1 MGNKLNPLF
10 FEKFV
15 KPVGDFLIGLGTRFF
30 EAFENIQ
37 VEFDKLFG
45 PDKTFAE
52 RFDGFLGLFKEGGI
66 IALVVMAASLVIS
79 LLLIKDHIGGF
90 AGIKDSVDFLWL
102 NSSVYDGGTLEPITF
117 GFGIYIDHVTVML
130 LFVASFLC
138 LLINIFSIGY
148 MNTDP
153 INEDTISK
161 LSSSIKIIAN
171 GAVGFGNIDI
181 QAAKEKGITVTNTPD
196 VLTDATADI
205 QILLLLGASRKA
217 YEGRIA
223 AETQNWKWSWDF
235 LLGKQMSNK
244 RLGILG
250 MGRIGRAV
258 AKRAK
263 AFGMEIHYH
272 NRSKLSSDL
281 EDGAIYHKDI
291 KSLFEKSEF
300 LSINCPATPE
310 TKNLINKE
318 TLSYLEEN
326 TVIGNAA
333 RGDVVDD
340 DAMVEALKNGK
351 VFAYGLDVYNGEPKI
366 HPEYLKLKNIFL
378 LPHLGSATKRT
389 RWDMAYRA
397 TKNLEDFFWMEGL
410 GPFVL
415 GAYFIT
421 FAVLGINLLFP
432 MIREKRLRFELRD
445 KNNELRSNARFE
457 E

>member
-1 MGNKLNPLF
+1 MK
-10 FEKFV
+10 KIFV
-15 KPVGDFLIGLGTRFF
+15 TRRLLK
-30 EAFENIQ
+30 EN
-37 VEFDKLFG
+37 EDKLKELFDVTLNTN
-45 PDKTFAE
+45 DKIYKPE
-52 RFDGFLGLFKEGGI
+52 EIIEQSKGFNGI
-66 IALVVMAASLVIS
+66 L
-79 LLLIKDHIGGF
+79 
-90 AGIKDSVDFLWL
+90 
-102 NSSVYDGGTLEPITF
+102 SSV
-117 GFGIYIDHVTVML
+117 
-130 LFVASFLC
+130 
-138 LLINIFSIGY
+138 
-148 MNTDP
+148 TDP
-153 INEDTISK
+153 INAETISK
-161 LSSSIKIIAN
+161 LSDSIKIIAN

-181 QAAKEKGITVTNTPD
+181 EAARKKNITVTNTPD

-217 YEGRIA
+217 YEGRLA
-223 AETQNWKWSWDF
+223 AEKQDWKWSWDF

-281 EDGAIYHKDI
+281 EDGAIYHDTLKG
-291 KSLFEKSEF
+291 LFEQSEF
-300 LSINCPATPE
+300 LSVNCPATPE
-310 TKNLINKE
+310 TTKIINKE
-318 TLSYLEEN
+318 TLGYLKKN

-340 DAMVEALKNGK
+340 DAMIEAIRNGT

-397 TKNLEDFFWMEGL
+397 TKNLEDFFSGKK
-410 GPFVL
+410 PKDQV
-415 GAYFIT
+415 
-421 FAVLGINLLFP
+421 N
-432 MIREKRLRFELRD
+432 
-445 KNNELRSNARFE
+445 
-457 E
+457 

>member
-1 MGNKLNPLF
+1 MKKIFVTRKLL
-10 FEKFV
+10 K
-15 KPVGDFLIGLGTRFF
+15 
-30 EAFENIQ
+30 EN
-37 VEFDKLFG
+37 EDKLKELFDVTLNTN
-45 PDKTFAE
+45 DKIYKPE
-52 RFDGFLGLFKEGGI
+52 EIIEQSKGFDGIL
-66 IALVVMAASLVIS
+66 
-79 LLLIKDHIGGF
+79 
-90 AGIKDSVDFLWL
+90 
-102 NSSVYDGGTLEPITF
+102 SSV
-117 GFGIYIDHVTVML
+117 
-130 LFVASFLC
+130 
-138 LLINIFSIGY
+138 
-148 MNTDP
+148 TDP
-153 INEDTISK
+153 INADTISK
-161 LSSSIKIIAN
+161 LSDSIKIIAN

-181 QAAKEKGITVTNTPD
+181 KAAREKNITVTNTPD

-217 YEGRIA
+217 YEGRLA
-223 AETQNWKWSWDF
+223 AEKQDWKWSWDF

-281 EDGAIYHKDI
+281 EDGAIYHDTLKG
-291 KSLFEKSEF
+291 LFEQSEF
-300 LSINCPATPE
+300 LSVNCPATPE
-310 TKNLINKE
+310 TTKIINKE
-318 TLSYLEEN
+318 TLGYLKKN

-340 DAMVEALKNGK
+340 NAMVEAIKNGT

-397 TKNLEDFFWMEGL
+397 TKNLEDFFSGKK
-410 GPFVL
+410 PQDQV
-415 GAYFIT
+415 
-421 FAVLGINLLFP
+421 N
-432 MIREKRLRFELRD
+432 
-445 KNNELRSNARFE
+445 
-457 E
+457 

>member
-1 MGNKLNPLF
+1 MKKIFVTRKLL
-10 FEKFV
+10 K
-15 KPVGDFLIGLGTRFF
+15 
-30 EAFENIQ
+30 EN
-37 VEFDKLFG
+37 EDKLKELFDVTLNSN
-45 PDKTFAE
+45 DKIYKPE
-52 RFDGFLGLFKEGGI
+52 EIIEQSKGFDGIL
-66 IALVVMAASLVIS
+66 
-79 LLLIKDHIGGF
+79 
-90 AGIKDSVDFLWL
+90 
-102 NSSVYDGGTLEPITF
+102 SSV
-117 GFGIYIDHVTVML
+117 
-130 LFVASFLC
+130 
-138 LLINIFSIGY
+138 
-148 MNTDP
+148 TDP
-153 INEDTISK
+153 INADTISK
-161 LSSSIKIIAN
+161 LSDSIKIIAN

-181 QAAKEKGITVTNTPD
+181 KAAREKNITVTNTPD

-217 YEGRIA
+217 YEGRLA
-223 AETQNWKWSWDF
+223 AEKQDWKWSWDF

-281 EDGAIYHKDI
+281 EDGAIYHDTLKG
-291 KSLFEKSEF
+291 LFEQSEF
-300 LSINCPATPE
+300 LSVNCPATPE
-310 TKNLINKE
+310 TTKIINKE
-318 TLSYLEEN
+318 TLGYLKKN

-340 DAMVEALKNGK
+340 DAMVEAIKNGT

-397 TKNLEDFFWMEGL
+397 TKNLEQFFSGKK
-410 GPFVL
+410 PQDQV
-415 GAYFIT
+415 
-421 FAVLGINLLFP
+421 N
-432 MIREKRLRFELRD
+432 
-445 KNNELRSNARFE
+445 
-457 E
+457 

>member
-1 MGNKLNPLF
+1 MKKIFVTRKLLKENEVKLSELFKVKLNVNDKVYTAQ
-10 FEKFV
+10 E
-15 KPVGDFLIGLGTRFF
+15 II
-30 EAFENIQ
+30 EASK
-37 VEFDKLFG
+37 DC
-45 PDKTFAE
+45 
-52 RFDGFLGLFKEGGI
+52 DGIL
-66 IALVVMAASLVIS
+66 
-79 LLLIKDHIGGF
+79 
-90 AGIKDSVDFLWL
+90 
-102 NSSVYDGGTLEPITF
+102 SSI
-117 GFGIYIDHVTVML
+117 
-130 LFVASFLC
+130 
-138 LLINIFSIGY
+138 
-148 MNTDP
+148 TDP
-153 INEDTISK
+153 INADTISK
-161 LSSSIKIIAN
+161 LSSSVKIIAN
-171 GAVGFGNIDI
+171 GAVGFGNIDFK
-181 QAAKEKGITVTNTPD
+181 AARTKGIAVTNTPD

-272 NRSKLSSDL
+272 NRSKLSAEL
-281 EDGAIYHKDI
+281 EDGAIYHKNLKD
-291 KSLFEKSEF
+291 LFAKSEF

-310 TKNLINKE
+310 TKNIINKE

-326 TVIGNAA
+326 TVVANAA

-366 HPEYLKLKNIFL
+366 HPDYLKLKNIFL

-389 RWDMAYRA
+389 RWDMAFRA
-397 TKNLEDFFWMEGL
+397 TKNLEDFFL
-410 GPFVL
+410 GKKPKDQV
-415 GAYFIT
+415 
-421 FAVLGINLLFP
+421 N
-432 MIREKRLRFELRD
+432 
-445 KNNELRSNARFE
+445 
-457 E
+457 

>member
-1 MGNKLNPLF
+1 MK
-10 FEKFV
+10 KIFV
-15 KPVGDFLIGLGTRFF
+15 TRRLLK
-30 EAFENIQ
+30 EN
-37 VEFDKLFG
+37 EDKLKELFDVTLNTN
-45 PDKTFAE
+45 DKIYKPE
-52 RFDGFLGLFKEGGI
+52 EIIEQSKGFDGIL
-66 IALVVMAASLVIS
+66 
-79 LLLIKDHIGGF
+79 
-90 AGIKDSVDFLWL
+90 
-102 NSSVYDGGTLEPITF
+102 SSV
-117 GFGIYIDHVTVML
+117 
-130 LFVASFLC
+130 
-138 LLINIFSIGY
+138 
-148 MNTDP
+148 TDP
-153 INEDTISK
+153 INAETISK
-161 LSSSIKIIAN
+161 LSDSIKIIAN

-181 QAAKEKGITVTNTPD
+181 EAARKKNITVTNTPD

-217 YEGRIA
+217 YEGRLA
-223 AETQNWKWSWDF
+223 AEKQDWKWSWDF

-281 EDGAIYHKDI
+281 EDGAVYHDTLKG
-291 KSLFEKSEF
+291 LFEQSEF
-300 LSINCPATPE
+300 LSVNCPATPKT
-310 TKNLINKE
+310 TKIINKE
-318 TLSYLEEN
+318 TLGYLKKN

-340 DAMVEALKNGK
+340 DAMVEAIKNGT

-397 TKNLEDFFWMEGL
+397 TKNLEQ
-410 GPFVL
+410 
-415 GAYFIT
+415 
-421 FAVLGINLLFP
+421 LFSGKKP
-432 MIREKRLRFELRD
+432 QD
-445 KNNELRSNARFE
+445 QVN
-457 E
+457 

>member
-1 MGNKLNPLF
+1 MKKILVTRKLLKENEDKLSELFDAKLNPS
-10 FEKFV
+10 
-15 KPVGDFLIGLGTRFF
+15 
-30 EAFENIQ
+30 
-37 VEFDKLFG
+37 DKIFS
-45 PDKTFAE
+45 AQE
-52 RFDGFLGLFKEGGI
+52 IIDGSKDCDGI
-66 IALVVMAASLVIS
+66 L
-79 LLLIKDHIGGF
+79 
-90 AGIKDSVDFLWL
+90 
-102 NSSVYDGGTLEPITF
+102 SSV
-117 GFGIYIDHVTVML
+117 
-130 LFVASFLC
+130 
-138 LLINIFSIGY
+138 
-148 MNTDP
+148 TDP
-153 INEDTISK
+153 INSDTISK

-171 GAVGFGNIDI
+171 GAVGFGNIDFK
-181 QAAKEKGITVTNTPD
+181 AARAKGISVTNTPD

-263 AFGMEIHYH
+263 GFGMEIHYH
-272 NRSKLSSDL
+272 NRSRLPTDL
-281 EDGAIYHKDI
+281 EEGSIYHKDL
-291 KSLFEKSEF
+291 KSLFEQSEF

-310 TKNLINKE
+310 TKNIINKE
-318 TLSYLEEN
+318 TLSYLKDN
-326 TVIGNAA
+326 TVVGNAA

-340 DAMVEALKNGK
+340 NAMVEAIKNGK

-397 TKNLEDFFWMEGL
+397 TKNLEDFFL
-410 GPFVL
+410 DKKPKDL
-415 GAYFIT
+415 
-421 FAVLGINLLFP
+421 IN
-432 MIREKRLRFELRD
+432 
-445 KNNELRSNARFE
+445 
-457 E
+457 